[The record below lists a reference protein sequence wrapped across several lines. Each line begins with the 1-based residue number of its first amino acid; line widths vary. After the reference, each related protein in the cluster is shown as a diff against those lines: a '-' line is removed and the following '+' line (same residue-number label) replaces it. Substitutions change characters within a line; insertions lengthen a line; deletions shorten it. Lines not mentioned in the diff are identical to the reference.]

1 MPTSRP
7 RSQRALRSTVQHRA
21 RWARTSG
28 DMMVGGYDGPGINPS
43 DQPPVWW
50 MGSDQLVGGQPWN
63 HGGWNLAFGW
73 QVPIQPAVTRLT
85 ALITDPLSSVPWKAV
100 EQGFGGKVLTTPR
113 WISDP
118 QLLRPDNRFDVPV
131 LPAVSRLPRGEFYA
145 SWIRTAIWHGQSGMI
160 FTEDVDGQPQAGSMR
175 LIHPQFLQ
183 SVRDEQTGTL
193 HWAIGEGNESV
204 RADRDGYIQVG
215 AIRWRLIV
223 LRDPHAPV
231 EVDGRS
237 VSVFERHA
245 GAFGL
250 ADEIGTYMGS
260 VYRGNGVPNGI
271 LRSLTPGLTQPQAD
285 ALKQAWMAAHGDTRS
300 IAVLN
305 STTEFTP
312 LARSPV
318 DTALIEGK
326 RASMA
331 DMCLAFSLDPLAALG
346 ISMGNS
352 ATYTSAMAW
361 FEKLKQDLLV
371 WVTAVE
377 ELISSLM
384 PAGRGIR
391 MDFSEL
397 TRPDPK
403 THYEALRVALETGLF
418 TLDEARNALGL
429 PPLEGGLT
437 SPDEQRS
444 LSAAETS
451 QKVYLAV
458 QAGVLTVAEA
468 RQMIADAG
476 GKLDVNTL
484 PEPVSAPSP
493 APAPDVEPEPE
504 PDQRSR
510 FPSAWRH

>member
-1 MPTSRP
+1 MPPTPRP
-7 RSQRALRSTVQHRA
+7 RLRSSHQVSTRA
-21 RWARTSG
+21 RWTRTNG
-28 DMMVGGYDGPGINPS
+28 DLTVGGYSGPGVNPS
-43 DQPPVWW
+43 EPMVWY
-50 MGSDQLVGGQPWN
+50 GSDQWPGGTPWN
-63 HGGWNLAFGW
+63 HGGWNLAFGA
-73 QVPIQPAVTRLT
+73 QVPVQPAVTRLT
-85 ALITDPLSSVPWKAV
+85 ALITDPLSSVPWKQV
-100 EQGFGGKVLTTPR
+100 EEGFGGKVLTTPR
-113 WISDP
+113 WLSDP
-118 QLLRPDNRFDVPV
+118 QLLRPDNRHTVPV
-131 LPAVSRLPRGEFYA
+131 LPAVSKLPRGQFFA
-145 SWIRTAIWHGQSGMI
+145 SWIRTAVWHGQSGMI
-160 FTEDVDGQPQAGSMR
+160 FTEDADGQPSAGSMR
-175 LIHPQFLQ
+175 LIHPQFLT

-193 HWAIGEGNESV
+193 LWEIGEGNETV
-204 RADRDGYIQVG
+204 RADRDGYIHLG
-215 AIRWRLIV
+215 NISWRLVV

-245 GAFGL
+245 SAFGL

-271 LRSLTPGLTQPQAD
+271 LRSVTPGLTQEQAD
-285 ALKQAWMAAHGDTRS
+285 ALKQAWMRAHGDTRS

-326 RASMA
+326 RAVMA

-371 WVTAVE
+371 WVGSVE
-377 ELISSLM
+377 EIISSLL

-391 MDFSEL
+391 MDFTEL

-403 THYEALRVALETGLF
+403 THYEALKVALDAGIF
-418 TLDEARNALGL
+418 TPEEARNAIGL
-429 PPLEGGLT
+429 PPMVGGSQ

-458 QAGVLTVAEA
+458 TAGVLTVQEA

-476 GKLDVNTL
+476 GKLD
-484 PEPVSAPSP
+484 P
-493 APAPDVEPEPE
+493 AVVPAVPEPE
-504 PDQRSR
+504 PGSAPSSAPASEDEQRSR